1 MGIVH
6 WDLFRLIKII
16 RLIRTILFM
25 LAVIKT
31 GGKQY
36 LVEPGKKIK
45 IEKLEVEE
53 GKEVIFDQVLL
64 LEKGKK
70 LEIGT
75 PLVEGAK
82 VVGKVLTQGKGD
94 KVIAFKYKAKKRYH
108 VKKGH
113 RQQFTEVEITKI

>member
-1 MGIVH
+1 M
-6 WDLFRLIKII
+6 D
-16 RLIRTILFM
+16 

-36 LVEPGKKIK
+36 VVSEGTKLK
-45 IEKLEVEE
+45 IEKLEAEV

-64 LEKGKK
+64 VEKSGK
-70 LEIGT
+70 LEIGE
-75 PLVEGAK
+75 PLVESAK
-82 VVGKVLTQGKGD
+82 VAGKVLAQGKAD

-113 RQQFTEVEITKI
+113 RQQYTEVEITKI

>member
-1 MGIVH
+1 M
-6 WDLFRLIKII
+6 F
-16 RLIRTILFM
+16 
-25 LAVIKT
+25 AVIKT

>member
-1 MGIVH
+1 
-6 WDLFRLIKII
+6 
-16 RLIRTILFM
+16 M

-36 LVEPGKKIK
+36 IVEPGKKIK
-45 IEKLEVEE
+45 IEKLEAEV

-64 LEKGKK
+64 LEKSSK
-70 LEIGT
+70 LEIGE
-75 PLVEGAK
+75 PLVESAK
-82 VVGKVLTQGKGD
+82 VAGKVLTQGKAD

-113 RQQFTEVEITKI
+113 RQQFTEVEITKLVSS

>member
-1 MGIVH
+1 
-6 WDLFRLIKII
+6 
-16 RLIRTILFM
+16 M

-36 LVEPGKKIK
+36 TVEPGKKLK
-45 IEKLEVEE
+45 IEKLEAEV

-64 LEKGKK
+64 LDNGKK
-70 LEIGT
+70 LEIGE

-82 VVGKVLTQGKGD
+82 VVGKVIQQGKAK
-94 KVIAFKYKAKKRYH
+94 KVIALRYKAKKRVS

-113 RQQFTEVEITKI
+113 RQKFTEVEITKI

>member
-1 MGIVH
+1 
-6 WDLFRLIKII
+6 
-16 RLIRTILFM
+16 M

-36 LVEPGKKIK
+36 VVSPGQKLK
-45 IEKLEVEE
+45 IEKLEAEV

-64 LEKGKK
+64 LEKSSK
-70 LEIGT
+70 LEIGE
-75 PLVEGAK
+75 PLVESAK
-82 VVGKVLTQGKGD
+82 VAGKVLTQGKAD

-113 RQQFTEVEITKI
+113 RQRYTEVEITKLVSS